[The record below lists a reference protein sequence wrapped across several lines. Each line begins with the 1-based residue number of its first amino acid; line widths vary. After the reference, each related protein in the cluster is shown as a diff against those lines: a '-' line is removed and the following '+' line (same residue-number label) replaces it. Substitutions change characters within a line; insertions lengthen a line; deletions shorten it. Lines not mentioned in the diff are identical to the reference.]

1 MPALSL
7 TTGEYQWRKCLTV
20 SNISDMSKIRVT
32 QIKSKIG
39 QPERQKRILAA
50 LGIKK
55 MHQTVEHENTPQIMG
70 MVQKLKHLVKVEN
83 V

>member
-39 QPERQKRILAA
+39 QPERQKRILVA

>member
-1 MPALSL
+1 
-7 TTGEYQWRKCLTV
+7 
-20 SNISDMSKIRVT
+20 MSKIRVT

-83 V
+83 I